1 MGKLKITDIY
11 QYDQSMDIRRG
22 FHVNFVYIRM
32 KISSVQFSSLKSV
45 LANAVLI
52 IVVFLSIIIINK
64 GEEEME
70 V

>member
-1 MGKLKITDIY
+1 
-11 QYDQSMDIRRG
+11 
-22 FHVNFVYIRM
+22 M